1 MGVCVLWDDISSY
14 DIGLSTLRPRPADW
28 DCVSD
33 KRRLGQT
40 GLRRQSTTCSGCSW
54 MRPEQG
60 WIWSESLVTASAWPV
75 KYRISNS
82 IFSSPHRP
90 LHILVNNR
98 YWYKILINAYRWLM
112 KVTPKVLQLTPK
124 GRTLTVDIKVN
135 DIIKVNGTIIG
146 YRDLRT
152 TPSSHQTYQDVG
164 TSN

>member
-1 MGVCVLWDDISSY
+1 
-14 DIGLSTLRPRPADW
+14 
-28 DCVSD
+28 
-33 KRRLGQT
+33 
-40 GLRRQSTTCSGCSW
+40 
-54 MRPEQG
+54 
-60 WIWSESLVTASAWPV
+60 
-75 KYRISNS
+75 
-82 IFSSPHRP
+82 
-90 LHILVNNR
+90 
-98 YWYKILINAYRWLM
+98 M